1 MRPFVRAGA
10 TWFSDDDVAVSAS
23 FAGTPGGVGP
33 FTILAEMDQVQADVA
48 AGVEMISAADNAL
61 RLYYDGH
68 FGDTI
73 QIHSVGLKG
82 SVAF

>member
-1 MRPFVRAGA
+1 MRSTALPRREARLRHDA
-10 TWFSDDDVAVSAS
+10 KHN
-23 FAGTPGGVGP
+23 
-33 FTILAEMDQVQADVA
+33 FTIRAEMDQVQADVA

-61 RLYYDGH
+61 RLYYGGH
-68 FGDTI
+68 FGYTI

>member
-1 MRPFVRAGA
+1 M
-10 TWFSDDDVAVSAS
+10 SAS

-48 AGVEMISAADNAL
+48 AGLEMINAEDSVL

-73 QIHSVGLKG
+73 EIHSVGLKG
-82 SVAF
+82 SAQF

>member
-1 MRPFVRAGA
+1 
-10 TWFSDDDVAVSAS
+10 
-23 FAGTPGGVGP
+23 
-33 FTILAEMDQVQADVA
+33 VQADVA

-82 SVAF
+82 SVTF